1 MAEHEGGEPSTAI
14 QVCVRVRPLNPRERD
29 EGLRACVSFD
39 EETKQVVLSAVD
51 KNTLLQL
58 RGATAKGYAFD
69 RRYGQDVTSDA
80 IYEDCV
86 AQLVEAVFKGYNAT
100 VLAYGQTGSGK
111 THTMAGGQGLYGIVE
126 EGVTPRVIRHIFAL
140 AEAIRKKEKPG
151 EKTQIMAYGLEL
163 YNEDLRDLA
172 LAGGR
177 DDTAKGWDG
186 KGGNPSA
193 LKLQERPVG
202 KDARVVPEV
211 VGVTEKEVHNAD
223 DLLSFF
229 NMCMDNRSVSST
241 KLNDRSSRSHAIFT
255 ITVQRTIVEVLNE
268 LGADLKAKVRTSEF
282 TSKLHLVDLAGS
294 ERVKRSGVTGKE
306 LKEATHINSG
316 LLALGNVIVAL
327 AGDDGTGTGKAG
339 PGEKKKSTHVPYRD
353 SKLTR
358 LLQDSLG
365 GNSLTV
371 LISCIS
377 PAESDFEETNNTL
390 KYANRACKIKNQP
403 LPNRFTTLEED
414 LLPVIPQAGMGS
426 SLGMMHLQALLED
439 HERLKEVRERRDRER
454 KEKEA
459 KRAAAL
465 AAVREEQMKAKG
477 FQRLRATQYDELR
490 RRLAGNAAT
499 SIPTDQVIG
508 DDLLKGFGN
517 RLRISNMTSS
527 VDSLAGVASA
537 GPASARRPNPVR
549 PSSSRSRGVPP
560 TTDESPGGTPS
571 TSRPRP
577 GTSTAKAVGKSSFAA
592 WLASQEAGTGGGG
605 EGMGSAADSEYG
617 GTDDFADGEGDVG
630 TEDYGAGE
638 QGEESMFAD
647 EDPSGDGAGGEAN
660 DGDDSMFAE
669 EEPSV
674 GKADEGSAPAASKS
688 KFRRA
693 QKPGGD
699 SSGGPTAVGGSEA
712 SLTELEQGAR
722 GSEEVGTS
730 GNAEGIEPLD
740 SAMTEEAGDDAGGGD
755 GYDLL
760 DEGEV
765 PKLLARFKVNQHDTL
780 AVFKACTKE
789 DFKDVISLLPENT
802 PLPASD
808 KMTYLLAR
816 LEVNPGRDMAAALLT
831 VATGESTMKEAV
843 GPAVGCLMATFGT
856 NMIASC
862 IFDFDDPEDLRY
874 YGVDERI
881 ELWGLQ
887 IPHTSVRPALAEGLT
902 EEQALAAAE
911 STKDNTITWSSVDRL
926 NMSIGLLY
934 ALCNHAIENGIRCGF
949 CVPRPQLLKR
959 WMQAGV
965 KMEQVKTSLTLI
977 YPQTAHDYEYYRAS
991 TVAWFMV
998 AEVKAK
1004 LERVLGIVH

>member
-1 MAEHEGGEPSTAI
+1 
-14 QVCVRVRPLNPRERD
+14 
-29 EGLRACVSFD
+29 
-39 EETKQVVLSAVD
+39 
-51 KNTLLQL
+51 
-58 RGATAKGYAFD
+58 
-69 RRYGQDVTSDA
+69 
-80 IYEDCV
+80 
-86 AQLVEAVFKGYNAT
+86 
-100 VLAYGQTGSGK
+100 
-111 THTMAGGQGLYGIVE
+111 MAGGVGIHGIQE

-151 EKTQIMAYGLEL
+151 EKTTIMAYGLEL

-177 DDTAKGWDG
+177 DEGAKGWDG
-186 KGGNPSA
+186 KGGNPST

-202 KDARVVPEV
+202 KEGRVVPEV
-211 VGVTEKEVHNAD
+211 VGVTERELKSAD
-223 DLLSFF
+223 ELLSFF
-229 NMCMDNRSVSST
+229 NTCVDNRSTSST

-255 ITVQRTIVEVLNE
+255 ITISRTIVEVLNE
-268 LGADLKAKVRTSEF
+268 LGSDLKAKVRTSEF

-327 AGDDGTGTGKAG
+327 ADAEKESRKED
-339 PGEKKKSTHVPYRD
+339 KKKQHVPYRD

-377 PAESDFEETNNTL
+377 PSESDFEETNNTL
-390 KYANRACKIKNQP
+390 KYANRACSIKNQP
-403 LPNRFTTLEED
+403 LPNRFVTLEED
-414 LLPVIPQAGMGS
+414 LLPSIPTAGMGQ
-426 SLGMMHLQALLED
+426 SLGMMQLQALLAD
-439 HERLKEVRERRDRER
+439 HERMRDHRERRERER
-454 KEKEA
+454 SEKEA
-459 KRAAAL
+459 KRMAQLTAL
-465 AAVREEQMKAKG
+465 REEQMKQKG
-477 FQRLRATQYDELR
+477 FQRLRATTYDELR
-490 RRLAGNAAT
+490 RKLAGGNTA
-499 SIPTDQVIG
+499 IPTDQVIG
-508 DDLLKGFGN
+508 DDLLKGFGTRVRVSQSVEGLPGAPAAR
-517 RLRISNMTSS
+517 RLSVAARPGSGRGRALEGG
-527 VDSLAGVASA
+527 VDSPGAG
-537 GPASARRPNPVR
+537 
-549 PSSSRSRGVPP
+549 PSSSRA
-560 TTDESPGGTPS
+560 
-571 TSRPRP
+571 RP
-577 GTSTAKAVGKSSFAA
+577 GTSSAKAVGKSSFAS
-592 WLASQEAGTGGGG
+592 WLASQEGGGQ
-605 EGMGSAADSEYG
+605 EGGLPEGAGGSEYG
-617 GTDDFADGEGDVG
+617 GAGSEYGGADDFFVGDDGEGEVG
-630 TEDYGAGE
+630 TEDFVAGE
-638 QGEESMFAD
+638 GGEESIFAEGDPSAEAPGEPAEESMFAD
-647 EDPSGDGAGGEAN
+647 EGDAATT
-660 DGDDSMFAE
+660 A
-669 EEPSV
+669 
-674 GKADEGSAPAASKS
+674 APAATKS
-688 KFRRA
+688 KFRRQ
-693 QKPGGD
+693 QK
-699 SSGGPTAVGGSEA
+699 SGGPAMGSGTDL
-712 SLTELEQGAR
+712 SELERAAAGE
-722 GSEEVGTS
+722 GE
-730 GNAEGIEPLD
+730 AEGEG
-740 SAMTEEAGDDAGGGD
+740 EGEAGGDDGG

-760 DEGEV
+760 EEGEV

-816 LEVNPGRDMAAALLT
+816 LEVNPGRDMTAALLT
-831 VATGESTMKEAV
+831 VATGEASMKEAV

-862 IFDFDDPEDLRY
+862 IFDFEDPEDLRY

-887 IPHTSVRPALAEGLT
+887 IPHTSVRPGLAEGLT
-902 EEQALAAAE
+902 EEQALAVAAE
-911 STKDNTITWSSVDRL
+911 AAKDNTITWSSVDRL

-965 KMEQVKTSLTLI
+965 KMEQVKTTLTLI

>member
-1 MAEHEGGEPSTAI
+1 MAEQEGGEPSSAI

-69 RRYGQDVTSDA
+69 RRYGQDITSDA

-86 AQLVEAVFKGYNAT
+86 AQLVEAVFK
-100 VLAYGQTGSGK
+100 TGSGK
-111 THTMAGGQGLYGIVE
+111 THTMAGGQGIHGVVE
-126 EGVTPRVIRHIFAL
+126 EGITPRVIRHIFAL

-151 EKTQIMAYGLEL
+151 EKTQVEAYGLEL

-177 DDTAKGWDG
+177 DETAKGWDG

-202 KDARVVPEV
+202 KDGRVVPEV
-211 VGVTEKEVHNAD
+211 IGVTERVVSNAD
-223 DLLSFF
+223 ELLSFF
-229 NMCMDNRSVSST
+229 NLCMENRSTSST

-327 AGDDGTGTGKAG
+327 AGDEKDGTGKAG
-339 PGEKKKSTHVPYRD
+339 AGEKKKATHVPYRD

-377 PAESDFEETNNTL
+377 PSESDFEETNNTL

-414 LLPVIPQAGMGS
+414 LLPVIPQAGMGA
-426 SLGMMHLQALLED
+426 SLGMMQLQALLED
-439 HERLKEVRERRDRER
+439 HEKLKEVRERRERER

-465 AAVREEQMKAKG
+465 SALREEQMKAKG

-490 RRLAGNAAT
+490 RRLAGGAAA

-508 DDLLKGFGN
+508 DELLKGFGT
-517 RLRISNMTSS
+517 RLRISNQMTNS
-527 VDSLAGVASA
+527 VDSLGGAGSA
-537 GPASARRPNPVR
+537 GPASARRPHLAR
-549 PSSSRSRGVPP
+549 PASSRNRVPP
-560 TTDESPGGTPS
+560 TTDESPSGTPS

-592 WLASQEAGTGGGG
+592 WLASQEAGTGGEGG
-605 EGMGSAADSEYG
+605 EGVGSTAGSEYG
-617 GTDDFADGEGDVG
+617 GTDDFVDGDG
-630 TEDYGAGE
+630 TEDYAG
-638 QGEESMFAD
+638 GEHGDESMFAD
-647 EDPSGDGAGGEAN
+647 EDPSADGAGGDAN
-660 DGDDSMFAE
+660 GGDDSMFAE
-669 EEPSV
+669 EDPSA
-674 GKADEGSAPAASKS
+674 GKGEEGSAPAASKS

-693 QKPGGD
+693 QKQGVDGA
-699 SSGGPTAVGGSEA
+699 GGPAAVGGSEV
-712 SLTELEQGAR
+712 SLTELEQGA
-722 GSEEVGTS
+722 GTS
-730 GNAEGIEPLD
+730 GNVDGVDPADSGGVDEG
-740 SAMTEEAGDDAGGGD
+740 AGADDGG

-831 VATGESTMKEAV
+831 VATGEATMKEAV

-862 IFDFDDPEDLRY
+862 IFDFDDPDDLRY

-911 STKDNTITWSSVDRL
+911 ASKDNTITWSSVDRL

-965 KMEQVKTSLTLI
+965 KMEQ
-977 YPQTAHDYEYYRAS
+977 TAHDYEYYRAS

>member
-1 MAEHEGGEPSTAI
+1 MQLSALR
-14 QVCVRVRPLNPRERD
+14 CKVRPLNPRERD
-29 EGLRACVSFD
+29 EGMRACVSFD

-69 RRYGQDVTSDA
+69 RRYGQDITSDA

-111 THTMAGGQGLYGIVE
+111 THTMAGGQGIHGVVE

-140 AEAIRKKEKPG
+140 AEALRRKEKPG
-151 EKTQIMAYGLEL
+151 EKTTISAYGLEL

-177 DDTAKGWDG
+177 DEAAKGWDG
-186 KGGNPSA
+186 KGGSTSN

-202 KDARVVPEV
+202 KDGRVVPEV
-211 VGVTEKEVHNAD
+211 VGVTEREVTGAEE
-223 DLLSFF
+223 LLSFF
-229 NMCMDNRSVSST
+229 TLCMENRSTSST

-255 ITVQRTIVEVLNE
+255 ITVQRTVVEVLNE
-268 LGADLKAKVRTSEF
+268 LGTDLKAKVRTSEF

-327 AGDDGTGTGKAG
+327 AGDETKEKMAT
-339 PGEKKKSTHVPYRD
+339 PGEKKKATHVPYRD

-377 PAESDFEETNNTL
+377 PSESDFEETNNTL

-414 LLPVIPQAGMGS
+414 LLPVIPTAGMGN
-426 SLGMMHLQALLED
+426 SLGMMQLQALLED

-459 KRAAAL
+459 KRQAQL
-465 AAVREEQMKAKG
+465 AVLREEQMKAKG
-477 FQRLRATQYDELR
+477 FQRLRANQYDELR
-490 RRLAGNAAT
+490 RRLAGGNTT

-508 DDLLKGFGN
+508 DELLKGFGT
-517 RLRISNMTSS
+517 RLR
-527 VDSLAGVASA
+527 L
-537 GPASARRPNPVR
+537 
-549 PSSSRSRGVPP
+549 
-560 TTDESPGGTPS
+560 
-571 TSRPRP
+571 
-577 GTSTAKAVGKSSFAA
+577 
-592 WLASQEAGTGGGG
+592 SQEAGEGGA
-605 EGMGSAADSEYG
+605 STAQSEYG
-617 GTDDFADGEGDVG
+617 GTDDFFEGGEEGEGDVG
-630 TEDYGAGE
+630 TEDYVGAEG
-638 QGEESMFAD
+638 GDESMFAD
-647 EDPSGDGAGGEAN
+647 DADVGALEESGRADE
-660 DGDDSMFAE
+660 SMFADGD
-669 EEPSV
+669 PSS
-674 GKADEGSAPAASKS
+674 GAAEDAVALAATAAAKS

-693 QKPGGD
+693 QKADAAGDGGAGAIGD
-699 SSGGPTAVGGSEA
+699 SSQV
-712 SLTELEQGAR
+712 SLAELEREATG
-722 GSEEVGTS
+722 G
-730 GNAEGIEPLD
+730 
-740 SAMTEEAGDDAGGGD
+740 EAGSSLAEPVADDTGADDAAGDEGAGG

-760 DEGEV
+760 EEGEV

-816 LEVNPGRDMAAALLT
+816 LEINPGRDMTAALLN
-831 VATGESTMKEAV
+831 VATGEATMKDAV

-862 IFDFDDPEDLRY
+862 IFDFEDPEDLRY

-887 IPHTSVRPALAEGLT
+887 IPHTSVRPALAEGMT
-902 EEQALAAAE
+902 EEQAMAAAMAAE
-911 STKDNTITWSSVDRL
+911 AEKANTITWSSVDRL

-998 AEVKAK
+998 AEVKAR

>member
-1 MAEHEGGEPSTAI
+1 MAEQEGGAQSEFSSSI
-14 QVCVRVRPLNPRERD
+14 QVAVRVRPLNPRERD
-29 EGLRACVSFD
+29 EGLRACVNFD
-39 EETKQVVLSAVD
+39 EETRQVVLSAVD

-80 IYEDCV
+80 IYDDCV

-111 THTMAGGQGLYGIVE
+111 THTMAGGAGIHGVVEQGI
-126 EGVTPRVIRHIFAL
+126 TPRVIQHIFAL

-151 EKTQIMAYGLEL
+151 EKTQIAAYGLEL

-177 DDTAKGWDG
+177 DESAKGWDG

-202 KDARVVPEV
+202 KEGRVVPEV
-211 VGVTEKEVHNAD
+211 VGVTERVVSSAEELTN
-223 DLLSFF
+223 FF
-229 NMCMDNRSVSST
+229 NQCVDNRSTSST

-255 ITVQRTIVEVLNE
+255 ITIQRTIVEVLNE
-268 LGADLKAKVRTSEF
+268 LGSDLKAKVRTSEF

-327 AGDDGTGTGKAG
+327 AGEDRGAEGSAKKET
-339 PGEKKKSTHVPYRD
+339 PGVEKKKAHVPYRD

-377 PAESDFEETNNTL
+377 PSEADFEETNNTL

-414 LLPVIPQAGMGS
+414 LLPTIPTAGMGN
-426 SLGMMHLQALLED
+426 SLGMMQLQALLAD
-439 HERLKEVRERRDRER
+439 HERLKENRERRDRER
-454 KEKEA
+454 QEKEA
-459 KRAAAL
+459 KRMAAL
-465 AAVREEQMKAKG
+465 MSMREEQMKAKG

-490 RRLAGNAAT
+490 RRLAGGTGT

-517 RLRISNMTSS
+517 RLRLSQ
-527 VDSLAGVASA
+527 VASSQEGLPAA
-537 GPASARRPNPVR
+537 GPASARRSTAAR
-549 PSSSRSRGVPP
+549 PGSSRRPGAGAAAGEEG
-560 TTDESPGGTPS
+560 TASPGGTTP
-571 TSRPRP
+571 SRPRP
-577 GTSTAKAVGKSSFAA
+577 GASTAKSVGKSSFAS
-592 WLASQEAGTGGGG
+592 WLASQEASDAAAAAGGGG
-605 EGMGSAADSEYG
+605 SEFG
-617 GTDDFADGEGDVG
+617 GHDDFYEQGEGEAEADIG
-630 TEDYGAGE
+630 TEDFAAAEAGE
-638 QGEESMFAD
+638 GADESMFAD
-647 EDPSGDGAGGEAN
+647 EDPSGGVGAAGDGSGQEE
-660 DGDDSMFAE
+660 SMFAE
-669 EEPSV
+669 EDDA
-674 GKADEGSAPAASKS
+674 GAAAAPVAAKS

-693 QKPGGD
+693 QKAG
-699 SSGGPTAVGGSEA
+699 AVGAGVAGAGGSEV
-712 SLTELEQGAR
+712 SLTELERAAAA
-722 GSEEVGTS
+722 
-730 GNAEGIEPLD
+730 AEGEGEGSQTD
-740 SAMTEEAGDDAGGGD
+740 GTAAREEDAG

-816 LEVNPGRDMAAALLT
+816 LEVNPGRDMAAALLS

-862 IFDFDDPEDLRY
+862 IFDFEDPEDLRY

-965 KMEQVKTSLTLI
+965 KMEQVKTALTLI
-977 YPQTAHDYEYYRAS
+977 YPQSAHDYEYYRAS

>member
-1 MAEHEGGEPSTAI
+1 MAEQEGAEPSSTI

-69 RRYGQDVTSDA
+69 RRYGQDITSDA

-111 THTMAGGQGLYGIVE
+111 THTMAGGQGIHGVIE
-126 EGVTPRVIRHIFAL
+126 EGITPRVIRHIFAL

-177 DDTAKGWDG
+177 DEGAKGWDG
-186 KGGNPSA
+186 KGGSSSA

-202 KDARVVPEV
+202 KDGRVVPEV
-211 VGVTEKEVHNAD
+211 VGVTEKVVSNGD

-229 NMCMDNRSVSST
+229 SLCMENRSTSST

-327 AGDDGTGTGKAG
+327 AGDDTTGTGKAG

-377 PAESDFEETNNTL
+377 PSEADFEETNNTL

-414 LLPVIPQAGMGS
+414 LLPVIPQAGMGA
-426 SLGMMHLQALLED
+426 SLGMMQLQALLED
-439 HERLKEVRERRDRER
+439 HERLKEVRERRERER

-465 AAVREEQMKAKG
+465 ALLREEQMKAKG

-490 RRLAGNAAT
+490 RRLAVGAAT

-508 DDLLKGFGN
+508 DELLKGFGT
-517 RLRISNMTSS
+517 RLRLSNQMTNS
-527 VDSLAGVASA
+527 VDSLGGGGIGSA
-537 GPASARRPNPVR
+537 GPASARRPNMAR
-549 PSSSRSRGVPP
+549 PASSRSRVPP
-560 TTDESPGGTPS
+560 TTDESPSGTPS

-592 WLASQEAGTGGGG
+592 WLASQEAGAGG
-605 EGMGSAADSEYG
+605 EGGEGLASTADSEYG
-617 GTDDFADGEGDVG
+617 GTDDFVDGDG
-630 TEDYGAGE
+630 TEDYAAGDH
-638 QGEESMFAD
+638 GDESMFAD
-647 EDPSGDGAGGEAN
+647 EDPADGAGGDAN
-660 DGDDSMFAE
+660 GGDDSMFAE
-669 EEPSV
+669 EDPA
-674 GKADEGSAPAASKS
+674 GKGEEGSAPAASKS

-693 QKPGGD
+693 QKPGADGA
-699 SSGGPTAVGGSEA
+699 GGPAVVGGSEA
-712 SLTELEQGAR
+712 SLTELDQGA
-722 GSEEVGTS
+722 TS
-730 GNAEGIEPLD
+730 GNVEGVEPNESGGVD
-740 SAMTEEAGDDAGGGD
+740 ENAGADDGG

-831 VATGESTMKEAV
+831 VATGEATMKEAV

-911 STKDNTITWSSVDRL
+911 ATKDNTITWSSVDRL

>member
-1 MAEHEGGEPSTAI
+1 MAEQDGSEPSSAI

-69 RRYGQDVTSDA
+69 RRYGQDITSDA
-80 IYEDCV
+80 IYDDCV

-111 THTMAGGQGLYGIVE
+111 THTMAGGQGIHGVVE

-151 EKTQIMAYGLEL
+151 EKTQVSAYGLEL

-177 DDTAKGWDG
+177 DETAKGWDG
-186 KGGNPSA
+186 KGGCGST

-202 KDARVVPEV
+202 KDGRVVPEV
-211 VGVTEKEVHNAD
+211 IGVTERVVSGVDE
-223 DLLSFF
+223 LLNFF
-229 NMCMDNRSVSST
+229 NLCMDNRSTSST

-255 ITVQRTIVEVLNE
+255 ITIQRTVVEVLNE
-268 LGADLKAKVRTSEF
+268 LGSDLKAKVRTSEF
-282 TSKLHLVDLAGS
+282 SSKLHLVDLAGS

-327 AGDDGTGTGKAG
+327 AGDDTTSGGGKDGKA
-339 PGEKKKSTHVPYRD
+339 EKKKATHVPYRD

-377 PAESDFEETNNTL
+377 PSESDFEETNNTL

-414 LLPVIPQAGMGS
+414 LLPVIPTAGMGCT
-426 SLGMMHLQALLED
+426 LGMMQLQALLED
-439 HERLKEVRERRDRER
+439 HERLKEVRERRERER
-454 KEKEA
+454 REKEA
-459 KRAAAL
+459 KRTAAL
-465 AAVREEQMKAKG
+465 AALREEQMKAKG

-490 RRLAGNAAT
+490 RRLAGGAAA

-508 DDLLKGFGN
+508 DELLKGFGT
-517 RLRISNMTSS
+517 RLRLSAVASS
-527 VDSLAGVASA
+527 VDGLAGVTSSA
-537 GPASARRPNPVR
+537 GPGSARRQPHR
-549 PSSSRSRGVPP
+549 PSSSRGRGTAV
-560 TTDESPGGTPS
+560 TADDGPS
-571 TSRPRP
+571 TPSRPRP
-577 GTSTAKAVGKSSFAA
+577 TASTAKSVGKSSFAA
-592 WLASQEAGTGGGG
+592 WLASQEAGAGAEGATGNA
-605 EGMGSAADSEYG
+605 ESEYG
-617 GTDDFADGEGDVG
+617 GTDDFFVGGEDGEGDVV
-630 TEDYGAGE
+630 TEDFVGGE
-638 QGEESMFAD
+638 GGDESMFAD
-647 EDPSGDGAGGEAN
+647 EERTSEARRDDGGE
-660 DGDDSMFAE
+660 SMFADDA
-669 EEPSV
+669 S
-674 GKADEGSAPAASKS
+674 GEGGAAAAAIAKS

-693 QKPGGD
+693 QKAG
-699 SSGGPTAVGGSEA
+699 GGPGRAAAGGSEA
-712 SLTELEQGAR
+712 SLTELER
-722 GSEEVGTS
+722 EGT
-730 GNAEGIEPLD
+730 GDAGVNAEAA
-740 SAMTEEAGDDAGGGD
+740 SADDGVGADDGAG

-816 LEVNPGRDMAAALLT
+816 LEVNPGRDMAAALLN
-831 VATGESTMKEAV
+831 VATGEATMKDAV

-862 IFDFDDPEDLRY
+862 IFDFEDPEELRY

-887 IPHTSVRPALAEGLT
+887 IPHTSVRPMLADGLT

-911 STKDNTITWSSVDRL
+911 ASKDNTITWSSVDRL

-965 KMEQVKTSLTLI
+965 KMEQVKTALTLI